1 MYRRILVPLDGSAF
15 AEAALPLALE
25 LSARTGADLRLV
37 TVLEPVTSYAYE
49 GWEGA
54 ALDWTQRYLED
65 VLERIDGDADG
76 EVDHVVRNGHTV
88 DTLQKE
94 AEEWGA
100 DVVVMA
106 SHGRGALSRLWL
118 GSVADGFIRQA
129 DLPLLVVRPEDKAE
143 RVDDFSHSFRTIL
156 VPLDGSELSETALEH
171 AIAFGELFGATYHLT
186 RVVSYPVDLASPYLP
201 HTTQMNQEVVED
213 AKRSAAKYLQGQAA
227 ALRERNLDVTTSVV
241 TDPQPGRG
249 VIAEVDEVD
258 ADMVAMATHGRR
270 GLSRVMLGSTADKVL
285 RGLHKPL
292 LLFRPAGEDEATQ
305 DQET

>member
-25 LSARTGADLRLV
+25 LSRRTGADIRLV

-54 ALDWTQRYLED
+54 AQDWTQRYLED
-65 VLERIDGDADG
+65 VLERIEDDAEG

-88 DTLQKE
+88 DTLQQE
-94 AEEWGA
+94 AEDWGA
-100 DVVVMA
+100 DLVVMA

-118 GSVADGFIRQA
+118 GSVADGFIRQTN
-129 DLPLLVVRPEDKAE
+129 LPLLVVRPEEKAE
-143 RVDDFSHSFRTIL
+143 RPDDFSHSFRTIL

-171 AIAFGELFGATYHLT
+171 AIEFGELFGATYHLT

-201 HTTQMNQEVVED
+201 HTTQMNREVVED
-213 AKRSAAKYLQGQAA
+213 AKRSAATYLENRAA
-227 ALRERNLDVTTSVV
+227 SLRERDLDVTTSVV

-249 VIAEVDEVD
+249 VIAEVDEAK
-258 ADMVAMATHGRR
+258 ADMVAMSTHGRR

-292 LLFRPAGEDEATQ
+292 LLFRPPGDDELSRKE
-305 DQET
+305 ET